1 MSLFSG
7 SCLDRRQFVLDFR
20 HGFLSL
26 HIRNFLLRVDVVPPP
41 VLKLRLPLLSLALFR
56 LQLVLQ
62 LAVALCQVLDMNLE
76 LCILILTEP
85 ESFQGNFGRKRVAW
99 KPASALLRRR

>member
-1 MSLFSG
+1 
-7 SCLDRRQFVLDFR
+7 
-20 HGFLSL
+20 
-26 HIRNFLLRVDVVPPP
+26 
-41 VLKLRLPLLSLALFR
+41 
-56 LQLVLQ
+56 
-62 LAVALCQVLDMNLE
+62 MNLE